1 MLNGLKL
8 RCHCKTFRLFYL
20 QTSDKARLEL
30 VRQLVI
36 QEAEEEEEKEEE
48 EEEKEEEEEEEK
60 KEEEEEE
67 KEGFSRNCE
76 DYSLLHLVKS
86 EATVQLEETVQL
98 VETVQGDHE
107 Q

>member
-36 QEAEEEEEKEEE
+36 QEAEEEEEEEE
-48 EEEKEEEEEEEK
+48 EEEKEEEE
-60 KEEEEEE
+60 
-67 KEGFSRNCE
+67 KEGFSRNGE
-76 DYSLLHLVKS
+76 DYSLLHLVRS

>member
-8 RCHCKTFRLFYL
+8 CCHCKTFRLFYL

-36 QEAEEEEEKEEE
+36 QEEEE
-48 EEEKEEEEEEEK
+48 EEE
-60 KEEEEEE
+60 
-67 KEGFSRNCE
+67 EGFSRNCE